1 MKRTILIIFTI
12 VLLLFTSCNPDSNR
26 SILYDMLHAVPSTD
40 YRINTYVGDLG
51 DHHIILGTDKGITA
65 YNLETNSDQVIVGPI
80 ARPLFVINPN
90 GSTDT
95 YVLYYEQNKDQ
106 DAAMKAVKVTVNNG
120 DTVDVDGPFDAE
132 FYVPEDDA
140 SSTNAKQ
147 IHITT
152 VYSVANQDP
161 NNKITA
167 YTFQEREETNNV
179 ANEQR
184 SINFYRFLDSQ
195 SIQSKKNFSL
205 TITEQGIYQFELAIV
220 KKVTASS
227 NTDVA
232 PYIIGDGY
240 IAYLDNNESYY
251 KVFDIRNHDNINS
264 GMNGDDNC
272 PDNEI
277 LAFYGALYSSPFADN
292 PELRGYVLV
301 DNSGNIYTKAA
312 GADWDSSRPDYGSFP
327 MDNRRVA
334 YATYVDNNLYV
345 AYKYGPEVLI
355 VNNDRNNITVGS
367 TSDVNDEDIVGFKYY
382 KEGFYVI
389 TEEAGVIRTNFT

>member
-1 MKRTILIIFTI
+1 MKRTILIICTI

-65 YNLETNSDQVIVGPI
+65 YNLKTNSDQVIVGPI

-90 GSTDT
+90 GSNDT

-106 DAAMKAVKVTVNNG
+106 DAAMKTVKVTVNNG
-120 DTVDVDGPFDAE
+120 DTVDVDGPFNAE

-152 VYSVANQDP
+152 VYSVANQD
-161 NNKITA
+161 NGHTA

-195 SIQSKKNFSL
+195 SNKNFSL
-205 TITEQGIYQFELAIV
+205 TVTEGIYQFELAHV
-220 KKVTASS
+220 DKATASS
-227 NTDVA
+227 NSDVA

-277 LAFYGALYSSPFADN
+277 LAFYGALYSSPLADN
-292 PELRGYVLV
+292 SVPSGYVLV
-301 DNSGNIYTKAA
+301 DNSGNIYTKARGA
-312 GADWDSSRPDYGSFP
+312 GWDSSKPDYGSFP

-334 YATYVDNNLYV
+334 YATYVKNDLYV
-345 AYKYGPEVLI
+345 AYKYGPEVLK
-355 VNNDRNNITVGS
+355 VNNDRNITVGS

-382 KEGFYVI
+382 NKGFYVI

>member
-95 YVLYYEQNKDQ
+95 YVLYYEQDKDQ
-106 DAAMKAVKVTVNNG
+106 DAAMKTVKVTVNGNS
-120 DTVDVDGPFDAE
+120 VDVEGPFSAE
-132 FYVPEDDA
+132 LYVDDGDP
-140 SSTNAKQ
+140 SRK
-147 IHITT
+147 IDITT
-152 VYSVANQDP
+152 VYSVVNQY
-161 NNKITA
+161 NGHTA
-167 YTFQEREETNNV
+167 YTFQEKENAGTNQSN
-179 ANEQR
+179 R
-184 SINFYRFLDSQ
+184 TINFYRFFNTP
-195 SIQSKKNFSL
+195 SKFSF
-205 TITEQGIYQFELAIV
+205 TVTTEENPIYKFEIGINQTTEKSTV
-220 KKVTASS
+220 RSS
-227 NTDVA
+227 TDVA
-232 PYIIGDGY
+232 PYIVGDGY
-240 IAYLDNNESYY
+240 IAFLDKNESYNTVY
-251 KVFDIRNHDNINS
+251 QIDGRDISVN
-264 GMNGDDNC
+264 NGNQIATC
-272 PDNEI
+272 SDNEI
-277 LAFYGALYSSPFADN
+277 IAFYGSLYNESDN
-292 PELRGYVLV
+292 EVGNVLV
-301 DNSGNIYTKAA
+301 DNSGNIYTRTGNANLTNK
-312 GADWDSSRPDYGSFP
+312 GDYGSFP

-334 YATYVDNNLYV
+334 YATYVNNNLYV

-355 VNNDRNNITVGS
+355 VNNEGNITVGS

>member
-1 MKRTILIIFTI
+1 MKRTILIICTI

-106 DAAMKAVKVTVNNG
+106 DAAMKTVKVTVNNE
-120 DTVDVDGPFDAE
+120 DTVDVDGPFNAE
-132 FYVPEDDA
+132 FYVPEDDE

-152 VYSVANQDP
+152 VYSVANQD
-161 NNKITA
+161 NGHTA

-195 SIQSKKNFSL
+195 SNKNFSL
-205 TITEQGIYQFELAIV
+205 TVTDQGVYQFKLASFD
-220 KKVTASS
+220 KSTASS

-232 PYIIGDGY
+232 PYIVGDGY
-240 IAYLDNNESYY
+240 IALIDKNESYY
-251 KVFDIRNHDNINS
+251 SVYAINNINPEITVNS
-264 GMNGDDNC
+264 TPVATC

-277 LAFYGALYSSPFADN
+277 IAFYGSLYNESDYEVGN
-292 PELRGYVLV
+292 VLV
-301 DNSGNIYTKAA
+301 DNSGNIYTRTGNANLTNK
-312 GADWDSSRPDYGSFP
+312 GDYGSFP
-327 MDNRRVA
+327 MDNRRVV
-334 YATYVDNNLYV
+334 YASYVNNNLYV
-345 AYKYGPEVLI
+345 VYKYGPEVLI
-355 VNNDRNNITVGS
+355 VNNEGNITVGS